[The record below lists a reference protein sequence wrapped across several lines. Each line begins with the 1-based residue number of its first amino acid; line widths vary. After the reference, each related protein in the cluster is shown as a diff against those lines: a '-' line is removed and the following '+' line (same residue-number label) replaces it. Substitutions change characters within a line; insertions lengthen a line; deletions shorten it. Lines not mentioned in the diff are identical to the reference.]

1 MYDIKD
7 ALMSEAC
14 SLTDIVIK
22 PTHLLA
28 GTGVIFLS
36 KEGAV
41 SFPKPT
47 GPGKVV
53 MDSWQHSNSRL
64 MDVTGSRE
72 DSAKAV
78 ATVCL
83 TMLKEPAGDSEAKPL
98 RKVRS
103 KDRIPKYH
111 QLAMQMLAEQGDQPT
126 VNSNYKNILSV
137 KINGY

>member
-1 MYDIKD
+1 MSDITD
-7 ALMSEAC
+7 ALMSQECA
-14 SLTDIVIK
+14 STDIVIK

-28 GTGVIFLS
+28 GRGVIFMS

-41 SFPKPT
+41 SFPEPT

-53 MDSWQHSNSRL
+53 MDSWQHSNSKL
-64 MDVTGSRE
+64 MDVAGSRE

-98 RKVRS
+98 RDV
-103 KDRIPKYH
+103 IPR
-111 QLAMQMLAEQGDQPT
+111 
-126 VNSNYKNILSV
+126 
-137 KINGY
+137 

>member
-1 MYDIKD
+1 MPYPRLFQALGNDCTLSDITD
-7 ALMSEAC
+7 ALMREEC

-28 GTGVIFLS
+28 GRGVIFMS

-64 MDVTGSRE
+64 MDVAGSRE
-72 DSAKAV
+72 DTAKAV
-78 ATVCL
+78 ADVSL
-83 TMLKEPAGDSEAKPL
+83 AMLKEPAGDSEAKPL
-98 RKVRS
+98 RDV
-103 KDRIPKYH
+103 IPR
-111 QLAMQMLAEQGDQPT
+111 L
-126 VNSNYKNILSV
+126 N
-137 KINGY
+137 